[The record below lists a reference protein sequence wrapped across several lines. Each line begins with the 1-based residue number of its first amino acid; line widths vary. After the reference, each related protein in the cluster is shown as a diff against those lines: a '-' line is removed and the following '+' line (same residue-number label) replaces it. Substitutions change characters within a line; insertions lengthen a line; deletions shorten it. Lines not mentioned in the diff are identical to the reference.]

1 MHCTHLYVFNIL
13 AIIAGNSIGSRKEEG
28 RPNGRPS
35 QKLHL
40 VMKRSFKLAYAV
52 AEAIVTLR
60 LQRVSVMLPEAS
72 VLLK

>member
-1 MHCTHLYVFNIL
+1 MHCTHLYAFNIL

-40 VMKRSFKLAYAV
+40 VMKRSSKLAYA
-52 AEAIVTLR
+52 AAIVYLI
-60 LQRVSVMLPEAS
+60 LQSVSVRLS
-72 VLLK
+72 WVKVLLK